1 MVVSWSP
8 RGESKL
14 NPVAIPRCPSP
25 FEHNAAGDAMTEGSM
40 DRTTAAQGRLDAVCT
55 SPRFPQHYHRVK
67 DFMSLVSPMYAEIP
81 FADGSFASQSR
92 ASSQSQ
98 RDGRSA
104 DSAATHGAL
113 SSDRDVV
120 KSVAREN
127 RRRSRSVDEMP
138 VYAVPNKQSKEK
150 HWPENRAVS
159 EEDLST
165 STPPLPPKLFDPHVE
180 GMGVPFSAP
189 STREGRSSKAES
201 SLPQSRKTDLDAVA
215 TEGEAAKKPSRKMF
229 RGGLPWF
236 GKKLTSRR
244 RSRSCEVLS
253 PLPNSADAASG
264 DRASKQDSCDQ
275 FPLVK
280 LDRSPT
286 FCRRV
291 LTQPRKLPDKQPGSS
306 SSSQEAKFE
315 LMEYASSPMRMG
327 LASTFAEHHTPAGG
341 LRRGKSLRRRSR
353 SLEQISSPF
362 LETPHRSHD
371 AGVSSHQEALSA
383 QRQFQPPRAR
393 AGAMPLPRPAEK
405 PTADGPSS
413 TGSSASTTPLPLG
426 HRPEVQNSAA
436 HVPEL
441 HPKAHCNVYEQVKSD
456 VKKELSS
463 LVSKIQLLSAPE
475 TAPESK
481 SQDTSMEVEELE
493 SSPKRLGQT
502 QDSVHAST
510 SEPAKGTGTPRED
523 LSHDGPAR
531 CAPGSPVIA
540 FSASLLSAR
549 AALKT
554 QAAASTSS
562 ICQVQSH
569 TTADG
574 PTPPAEGAG
583 RDQAAEEVTQTLGAP
598 THLGTIKL
606 PAVSQVAAFSL
617 PSPTAREAWRS
628 RYDEVQGRDETG
640 MHSGISENFGILSY
654 KDAVALPET
663 SRDAAFPVPLPTVK
677 EAPRSRQGSG
687 QGLAEAG
694 MHPTASENAM
704 DTVTLPAMP
713 QDAAFPEPLPTVKE
727 APRSRQGG
735 DQGLAEPGVHPTASE
750 NAMDTVTLPAMPA
763 FPVPLPTPK
772 EAPRSRQGGDQGLA
786 ESGMHPTASENAM
799 DTVTLP
805 AMPTFPVPSP
815 SLKEAPRSKQGKGQD
830 HAEPGVHPTA
840 SENAMDTVTLPAMP
854 AFPVPLPTPKE
865 APRSRQ
871 GGDQGLAESGMHPTA
886 SENAMDTV
894 TLPAMPAFPV
904 PSPTLKE
911 APRSKQGKG
920 QDHAESGVHSTA
932 SENAM
937 DTVTLPAMPAFPVPL
952 PTPKEAPRNRQG
964 GDQGLAEAG
973 MHPATSEN
981 AAFTVSQP
989 AALRDPANNPRE
1001 APSHVEAV
1009 RSLSVSKEVA
1019 FSVHVPAAKPLTGVC
1034 KPLSAALTSET
1045 PTWLTPYKARRPQR
1059 RRSRS
1064 VGEASAFSTFRE
1076 AHAHPQAQPGEASS
1090 GPAVTPAAATALTS
1104 VSFTPSVPGLA
1115 DCNSWGLSSPRP
1127 PPVKGLKPPPC
1138 SQPPASTPGTFAQ
1151 DGAETSTKGLSQQ
1164 IPPAVRN
1171 PPPQPITPKQPPQAT
1186 AEQQPSQQRTAP
1198 VKAPPPVTEK
1208 QQQQQQQLR
1217 QQTAPRVSAGPQQ
1230 QIAEE
1235 EATAVPSVK
1244 TILQRFGGAL
1254 RSAPQ
1259 RNRRRSRSV
1268 GDVSVLQ
1275 DAESGGSGSSGSS
1288 QTGEGGGFASVRA
1301 FWDRL
1306 RGKAGGDER
1315 PGVTLQRK
1323 PSTMRLLQQQLYGVE
1338 AAPGSSVSDAAPER
1352 LKSSPAGRSS
1362 PQAPAADEGHRDPP
1376 RSRNTSDGK
1385 ASPAPSPQAAGAAA
1399 EQLNTPAGKVHEES
1413 SSEKASGKMPIQR
1426 SPFVTVRRQSSRK
1439 RNTGS
1444 PFCSTA
1450 EQSSAGSGT
1459 PNSKD
1464 PTGKEVASDPALR
1477 NTSTATGD
1485 TSTATT
1491 PPAAE
1496 QAAANV
1502 MNNGHASSAQTSHV
1516 GLTTASTHQETLA
1529 PGKERCVADDKPE
1542 EVAGTRGPKKRP
1554 VPPPKPPPKPTLHA
1568 LIATQ
1573 QRLGPER
1580 PPPPGDLTGQ
1590 TSLEIRT
1597 RKRRSQETDQAD
1609 AVPEKL
1615 SAAGAGAT
1623 RESRGPVTRSTS
1635 RSQMKIPEDSRTTP
1649 QFNYTVDAGRQEK
1662 VQSSPDTGAQ
1672 TASSA
1677 AKRRS
1682 TDKADHAGLS
1692 REGSH
1697 SSSGLSAVPRR
1708 VSSGKKAGHAFPA
1721 VGRQG
1726 GLKEADSSSRAVS
1739 RKSSGRERKA
1749 DSPVVKRQSSSKRP
1763 HPDSPAVKRQSFGK
1777 EQRPRNGTPRRR
1789 SSTKVA
1795 VARSDSGRSRQ
1806 GSIVGKD
1813 QLNLSTQVH
1822 RSDSGRSRQGSIVG
1836 KDQLN
1841 LSTQVHR
1848 SDCGRSR
1855 RGSIVGKD
1863 QLNLSTQVHRSD
1875 SGRSRQGS
1883 VVGKDQGKLSAQ
1895 VHRSGS
1901 GRGTVIQSQP
1911 SERGKAASASSRET
1925 RSGRTEKS
1933 AVCASPGVQ
1942 HDISDSAGRDPKGA
1956 SPVRRYNSAR
1966 EEAKGP
1972 SAASSAKR
1980 FNSLRDDTRSSR
1992 AKRRSRDGSQGTP
2005 GPKRTSTGSG
2015 RSSRRESGKV
2025 KRTESGRQARGGGE
2039 GAAADTQAADTP
2051 SRAGSFRRHGVKPPQ
2066 SPTFLRI
2073 TRRLGVLDDDDCS
2086 SDDDSG
2092 GEEVGG
2098 GPVQFTQRAV
2108 LVLNKARP
2116 RSPAGQAPE
2125 LALSD
2130 RDRGPPAGA
2139 AGLVQDHGSSSGGHS
2154 ERQRSALDVQIETD
2168 IDACATEEMEPNLGR
2183 ERQKNTAK
2191 LSTMVWVIWFD
2202 RGLNLSKRCWSL

>member
-25 FEHNAAGDAMTEGSM
+25 FEHNAIGEAMTEGST
-40 DRTTAAQGRLDAVCT
+40 DGTTAAQGRPDAVCT

-67 DFMSLVSPMYAEIP
+67 DFVSSVSPMYAEIP

-113 SSDRDVV
+113 SSDRDVA
-120 KSVAREN
+120 KSVARVN

-189 STREGRSSKAES
+189 STRESRSSKAES
-201 SLPQSRKTDLDAVA
+201 NLPQSRKTDLDAVA
-215 TEGEAAKKPSRKMF
+215 TEGEATKKPSRKMF

-236 GKKLTSRR
+236 GKKLTTRR

-286 FCRRV
+286 LSRRV
-291 LTQPRKLPDKQPGSS
+291 LTQPRKLPDKQAGSS

-362 LETPHRSHD
+362 LEAPHRSDD
-371 AGVSSHQEALSA
+371 ACVSSRQEARSA
-383 QRQFQPPRAR
+383 QRQFQPPCAR
-393 AGAMPLPRPAEK
+393 AGTMPLPRLAEK

-413 TGSSASTTPLPLG
+413 TGSSASTIPLPLG
-426 HRPEVQNSAA
+426 HRREVQNSAA
-436 HVPEL
+436 HLPEF
-441 HPKAHCNVYEQVKSD
+441 HPKAHCSVYEQVKSD

-502 QDSVHAST
+502 EDSVHAST
-510 SEPAKGTGTPRED
+510 GEPAKGTGTPRED

-531 CAPGSPVIA
+531 YAPGSPVIA
-540 FSASLLSAR
+540 FPESLLSAR

-554 QAAASTSS
+554 QAAASTSN

-574 PTPPAEGAG
+574 PTPQAEGAG

-617 PSPTAREAWRS
+617 RSPTTKEASRS
-628 RYDEVQGRDETG
+628 RYDDVQGRDETG
-640 MHSGISENFGILSY
+640 MHPGISENFGIPSY
-654 KDAVALPET
+654 KDTVALPET
-663 SRDAAFPVPLPTVK
+663 SQDAAFPVPLPTVK
-677 EAPRSRQGSG
+677 EAPRSRQGGG

-704 DTVTLPAMP
+704 DTVTLPATP

-727 APRSRQGG
+727 SPRCRQGG
-735 DQGLAEPGVHPTASE
+735 DQGLAEAGVHPTTSE

-763 FPVPLPTPK
+763 FPVPLPTLK
-772 EAPRSRQGGDQGLA
+772 EATRSRQGGDQGLA
-786 ESGMHPTASENAM
+786 ESGMHPTASENAI
-799 DTVTLP
+799 
-805 AMPTFPVPSP
+805 
-815 SLKEAPRSKQGKGQD
+815 
-830 HAEPGVHPTA
+830 
-840 SENAMDTVTLPAMP
+840 
-854 AFPVPLPTPKE
+854 
-865 APRSRQ
+865 
-871 GGDQGLAESGMHPTA
+871 
-886 SENAMDTV
+886 DTV

-920 QDHAESGVHSTA
+920 QDHTEAGMHPTA

-937 DTVTLPAMPAFPVPL
+937 DTVTLQAMPAFPILL

-964 GDQGLAEAG
+964 GDRCLAEAG
-973 MHPATSEN
+973 MHPTTSEN

-989 AALRDPANNPRE
+989 AAPRDPANNPRE

-1019 FSVHVPAAKPLTGVC
+1019 FSVHVPAARPLTGVC

-1045 PTWLTPYKARRPQR
+1045 PTWLTPYRARRPQR

-1076 AHAHPQAQPGEASS
+1076 AHAHPQAQPVEASS
-1090 GPAVTPAAATALTS
+1090 GPAVTPAAATVLTS

-1115 DCNSWGLSSPRP
+1115 DCNNGGLSSPRP

-1138 SQPPASTPGTFAQ
+1138 AQPPASTPGSFAQ

-1164 IPPAVRN
+1164 TPPAVRN
-1171 PPPQPITPKQPPQAT
+1171 PPPQPITPKQPPQAM

-1198 VKAPPPVTEK
+1198 MKAPPPVMEK
-1208 QQQQQQQLR
+1208 QQQQQQLR
-1217 QQTAPRVSAGPQQ
+1217 QQTAPHVSAGPQQ

-1235 EATAVPSVK
+1235 DAAAVPSVK

-1268 GDVSVLQ
+1268 GDMSVLQ
-1275 DAESGGSGSSGSS
+1275 NEDGGGRGSS
-1288 QTGEGGGFASVRA
+1288 QAGEGGGFASVRA

-1306 RGKAGGDER
+1306 RGRAGGDER
-1315 PGVTLQRK
+1315 PSVTLQRK
-1323 PSTMRLLQQQLYGVE
+1323 PSTMRRLQQQLYGVE
-1338 AAPGSSVSDAAPER
+1338 ATPGTSVSDAAPGK

-1362 PQAPAADEGHRDPP
+1362 PQVPAADEGHRDPP

-1399 EQLNTPAGKVHEES
+1399 EQLNTPEGKVHEEG

-1450 EQSSAGSGT
+1450 EQTSAGSDT

-1464 PTGKEVASDPALR
+1464 PFGKEVASDPVSR

-1516 GLTTASTHQETLA
+1516 DLTATSTLQETQA
-1529 PGKERCVADDKPE
+1529 PGKERCIADDKPE
-1542 EVAGTRGPKKRP
+1542 EVASTRGPKKRP

-1573 QRLGPER
+1573 QGLGPER
-1580 PPPPGDLTGQ
+1580 PPPPGDLNGQ
-1590 TSLEIRT
+1590 TSLGMRT

-1635 RSQMKIPEDSRTTP
+1635 RSQIKIMEDSRTTP
-1649 QFNYTVDAGRQEK
+1649 QFNFTSDAGSQEK

-1682 TDKADHAGLS
+1682 IDKADHAGS
-1692 REGSH
+1692 SPAKQCNSAREGSR
-1697 SSSGLSAVPRR
+1697 SSGLPAVPRR
-1708 VSSGKKAGHAFPA
+1708 VSSGKKASHAFPA

-1726 GLKEADSSSRAVS
+1726 SLKEADSSSRAVS
-1739 RKSSGRERKA
+1739 GRERKA
-1749 DSPVVKRQSSSKRP
+1749 ESPVVKRQSIGKGP
-1763 HPDSPAVKRQSFGK
+1763 HPASPAVKRQSFGK
-1777 EQRPRNGTPRRR
+1777 EQKPRNGTPRRR

-1795 VARSDSGRSRQ
+1795 VARSDSGR
-1806 GSIVGKD
+1806 
-1813 QLNLSTQVH
+1813 N
-1822 RSDSGRSRQGSIVG
+1822 
-1836 KDQLN
+1836 
-1841 LSTQVHR
+1841 
-1848 SDCGRSR
+1848 
-1855 RGSIVGKD
+1855 
-1863 QLNLSTQVHRSD
+1863 
-1875 SGRSRQGS
+1875 RQGS
-1883 VVGKDQGKLSAQ
+1883 VVGKEQGKLSAQ
-1895 VHRSGS
+1895 LHRSDS

-1933 AVCASPGVQ
+1933 AVCSSPGVQ
-1942 HDISDSAGRDPKGA
+1942 HDISDSAGRDLKGA

-2005 GPKRTSTGSG
+2005 RPKRT
-2015 RSSRRESGKV
+2015 SSRRESGKV
-2025 KRTESGRQARGGGE
+2025 KRSESGRQARDGGE

-2116 RSPAGQAPE
+2116 QSPAGQAPD
-2125 LALSD
+2125 LALC
-2130 RDRGPPAGA
+2130 DRGP
-2139 AGLVQDHGSSSGGHS
+2139 GLVQDHGSSSGGHS
-2154 ERQRSALDVQIETD
+2154 ERQRSTLDVQMETD
-2168 IDACATEEMEPNLGR
+2168 IDACATEEREPNLGR
-2183 ERQKNTAK
+2183 EGQKNTAK
-2191 LSTMVWVIWFD
+2191 LSTMVWMIWFD
-2202 RGLNLSKRCWSL
+2202 HGLNISKRCWSL

>member
-1 MVVSWSP
+1 
-8 RGESKL
+8 
-14 NPVAIPRCPSP
+14 
-25 FEHNAAGDAMTEGSM
+25 MTEGST
-40 DRTTAAQGRLDAVCT
+40 DRTTAVQGRPDAVCT

-67 DFMSLVSPMYAEIP
+67 DFVSSVSPTYAEIP

-98 RDGRSA
+98 RDVRSA

-113 SSDRDVV
+113 SSDRDVA
-120 KSVAREN
+120 KSVARVN

-138 VYAVPNKQSKEK
+138 VYAVPKKQWKEK
-150 HWPENRAVS
+150 HWPENRAAS

-180 GMGVPFSAP
+180 GMSVPFSAP

-201 SLPQSRKTDLDAVA
+201 SLPQSRKADLDAVA
-215 TEGEAAKKPSRKMF
+215 TEGEATKKPSRKMF

-286 FCRRV
+286 LSRRV
-291 LTQPRKLPDKQPGSS
+291 LTQPRKLPDKQAGSS
-306 SSSQEAKFE
+306 SSSSQGAKFE

-362 LETPHRSHD
+362 LEAPHRSDD
-371 AGVSSHQEALSA
+371 ACVSSRQEARSA
-383 QRQFQPPRAR
+383 QRQFQPPCAR
-393 AGAMPLPRPAEK
+393 AGTMPLPRLAEK
-405 PTADGPSS
+405 PAADGPSS
-413 TGSSASTTPLPLG
+413 TGSSASTIPLPLG
-426 HRPEVQNSAA
+426 HRREVQNSAA

-502 QDSVHAST
+502 EDSVHAST
-510 SEPAKGTGTPRED
+510 GEPAKGTGTPRED

-540 FSASLLSAR
+540 FPASLLSAR

-554 QAAASTSS
+554 QAAASTSN
-562 ICQVQSH
+562 ICQVESH

-617 PSPTAREAWRS
+617 PSPTTKEASRS
-628 RYDEVQGRDETG
+628 RYEVQGRDETG
-640 MHSGISENFGILSY
+640 MQPGISENLGIPSY
-654 KDAVALPET
+654 RDTVALPET
-663 SRDAAFPVPLPTVK
+663 SQDAAFPVPLPTLK
-677 EAPRSRQGSG
+677 EAPRSKQGGG

-727 APRSRQGG
+727 SPRSRQGG
-735 DQGLAEPGVHPTASE
+735 DQGLAEAGVHPTTSE

-763 FPVPLPTPK
+763 FPVPLPTVK

-786 ESGMHPTASENAM
+786 ESGMHPTASENAI

-805 AMPTFPVPSP
+805 AMPAFPVPSP
-815 SLKEAPRSKQGKGQD
+815 ALKEAPRSKQGKGQD
-830 HAEPGVHPTA
+830 HT
-840 SENAMDTVTLPAMP
+840 
-854 AFPVPLPTPKE
+854 E
-865 APRSRQ
+865 A
-871 GGDQGLAESGMHPTA
+871 GMHPTA

-894 TLPAMPAFPV
+894 TLPAMPAFLV
-904 PSPTLKE
+904 
-911 APRSKQGKG
+911 A
-920 QDHAESGVHSTA
+920 
-932 SENAM
+932 
-937 DTVTLPAMPAFPVPL
+937 L

-964 GDQGLAEAG
+964 GDRGLAEAG
-973 MHPATSEN
+973 MHPTTSEN
-981 AAFTVSQP
+981 AAFTVSRP
-989 AALRDPANNPRE
+989 AAPRDPANNPRE

-1009 RSLSVSKEVA
+1009 RILSVSKEVA
-1019 FSVHVPAAKPLTGVC
+1019 FSVHVPAARPLTGVC

-1064 VGEASAFSTFRE
+1064 VGEASAFSTLRE

-1090 GPAVTPAAATALTS
+1090 GPALTPAAATALTS
-1104 VSFTPSVPGLA
+1104 ASFTPSVPGLA
-1115 DCNSWGLSSPRP
+1115 DCSNWGLSSSKP

-1138 SQPPASTPGTFAQ
+1138 AQPPASTPGSFAQ
-1151 DGAETSTKGLSQQ
+1151 DGAETSTKGLAQQ
-1164 IPPAVRN
+1164 TPPAVRN
-1171 PPPQPITPKQPPQAT
+1171 PPPQPITPKQPPQAM
-1186 AEQQPSQQRTAP
+1186 AEQPPSQQRTAP
-1198 VKAPPPVTEK
+1198 MKAPPPVMEK
-1208 QQQQQQQLR
+1208 QQQQQQLR
-1217 QQTAPRVSAGPQQ
+1217 QQTAPHVSAGPQQ

-1235 EATAVPSVK
+1235 DAAAVTSVK

-1268 GDVSVLQ
+1268 GDMSVLQ
-1275 DAESGGSGSSGSS
+1275 DAESGGSGSS
-1288 QTGEGGGFASVRA
+1288 QAGEGGGFASVRA

-1306 RGKAGGDER
+1306 RGRAGGDER
-1315 PGVTLQRK
+1315 PSVTLQRK
-1323 PSTMRLLQQQLYGVE
+1323 PSTMRRLQQQLYGVE
-1338 AAPGSSVSDAAPER
+1338 AAPGTSVSDAAPER

-1362 PQAPAADEGHRDPP
+1362 PQVPAADEGHSDPP

-1399 EQLNTPAGKVHEES
+1399 EQLNTPEGKVHEEG

-1450 EQSSAGSGT
+1450 EQTSAGSDT

-1464 PTGKEVASDPALR
+1464 PFGKEVASDPVSR

-1516 GLTTASTHQETLA
+1516 DLTATSTLQETQA
-1529 PGKERCVADDKPE
+1529 PGKERCIADDKPE
-1542 EVAGTRGPKKRP
+1542 EVASTRGLKKRP

-1580 PPPPGDLTGQ
+1580 PPPCGDLTGQ
-1590 TSLEIRT
+1590 MSLGIRT

-1615 SAAGAGAT
+1615 SAAGAGET

-1635 RSQMKIPEDSRTTP
+1635 RSQMKILEDSRTTP
-1649 QFNYTVDAGRQEK
+1649 QFNFTSDAGSQEK

-1682 TDKADHAGLS
+1682 IDKADHAGS
-1692 REGSH
+1692 SPAKQCNSAREGSR
-1697 SSSGLSAVPRR
+1697 SSGSGLSAVPRR
-1708 VSSGKKAGHAFPA
+1708 VSSGKKASHAFPA
-1721 VGRQG
+1721 LGRQG
-1726 GLKEADSSSRAVS
+1726 SLKEADSSSRAVS

-1749 DSPVVKRQSSSKRP
+1749 ESPVVKRQSSGKRP

-1777 EQRPRNGTPRRR
+1777 EQKPRNGTPRRR

-1813 QLNLSTQVH
+1813 QGKLSAQVH
-1822 RSDSGRSRQGSIVG
+1822 RSDSGRSRQGSVVG
-1836 KDQLN
+1836 KDQGK
-1841 LSTQVHR
+1841 LSAQVHR
-1848 SDCGRSR
+1848 SDSGRSR
-1855 RGSIVGKD
+1855 QGSVVGKD
-1863 QLNLSTQVHRSD
+1863 QGKLSAQVHRSD

-1933 AVCASPGVQ
+1933 AVCSSPGVQ

-2025 KRTESGRQARGGGE
+2025 KRSESGRQARGGGE
-2039 GAAADTQAADTP
+2039 GTAADTQAADTP

-2086 SDDDSG
+2086 SDDGSG
-2092 GEEVGG
+2092 GEEVGS

-2116 RSPAGQAPE
+2116 RSPAGQAPD
-2125 LALSD
+2125 LALC
-2130 RDRGPPAGA
+2130 DRGP
-2139 AGLVQDHGSSSGGHS
+2139 GLVQDHGSSSGGHS
-2154 ERQRSALDVQIETD
+2154 ERQRSALDVQMETD
-2168 IDACATEEMEPNLGR
+2168 IDACATEEMAPNVGR
-2183 ERQKNTAK
+2183 GQQKNTAK
-2191 LSTMVWVIWFD
+2191 LSTMV
-2202 RGLNLSKRCWSL
+2202 

>member
-40 DRTTAAQGRLDAVCT
+40 DRTTAAQGRPDAVCT
-55 SPRFPQHYHRVK
+55 SPHFPQHYHRVK
-67 DFMSLVSPMYAEIP
+67 DFMSPVSPTYAEIP

-113 SSDRDVV
+113 SSDRYVA
-120 KSVAREN
+120 KSVARVN

-150 HWPENRAVS
+150 HWPENQAMS

-286 FCRRV
+286 LSRRV
-291 LTQPRKLPDKQPGSS
+291 LTQPRKLPDKQAGSS

-327 LASTFAEHHTPAGG
+327 LASTFAEHQTPAGG

-362 LETPHRSHD
+362 LEAPHRSHD
-371 AGVSSHQEALSA
+371 TGVSSRQEAWSA
-383 QRQFQPPRAR
+383 QRQFQPPCTR
-393 AGAMPLPRPAEK
+393 AGTMSLPRLAEK

-413 TGSSASTTPLPLG
+413 TGSSASTIPLPLG

-510 SEPAKGTGTPRED
+510 SEPAKGTGTSRED

-562 ICQVQSH
+562 IYQVQSH

-583 RDQAAEEVTQTLGAP
+583 RDQAAEEVTQTRGAP

-606 PAVSQVAAFSL
+606 PTVSQVAAFSL

-640 MHSGISENFGILSY
+640 MHPGISEKIEIPSY

-677 EAPRSRQGSG
+677 EAPRSRQGGG

-735 DQGLAEPGVHPTASE
+735 DQGLAESGVHPTASE
-750 NAMDTVTLPAMPA
+750 NAMDTVTLPAMPQDAA
-763 FPVPLPTPK
+763 FPEPLPTVK

-786 ESGMHPTASENAM
+786 EA
-799 DTVTLP
+799 
-805 AMPTFPVPSP
+805 
-815 SLKEAPRSKQGKGQD
+815 
-830 HAEPGVHPTA
+830 GV
-840 SENAMDTVTLPAMP
+840 
-854 AFPVPLPTPKE
+854 
-865 APRSRQ
+865 
-871 GGDQGLAESGMHPTA
+871 HPTA

-911 APRSKQGKG
+911 TPRSKQGGDQGLAEPGMHPTASENAMDTVTLPVMPAFPVPSPTLKETPRSKQGKG
-920 QDHAESGVHSTA
+920 QDHAESGVHPTA

-981 AAFTVSQP
+981 AAFTVSQS

-1001 APSHVEAV
+1001 ALSHVEAV

-1019 FSVHVPAAKPLTGVC
+1019 FSVHVPAAKSLTGVC

-1045 PTWLTPYKARRPQR
+1045 PTWLTPYRARRPQR

-1090 GPAVTPAAATALTS
+1090 GPPVTPAAATALTS

-1164 IPPAVRN
+1164 TPPAVRN

-1198 VKAPPPVTEK
+1198 VKAPPPVMEK

-1268 GDVSVLQ
+1268 GDVSVLH

-1306 RGKAGGDER
+1306 RGRAGGDER

-1323 PSTMRLLQQQLYGVE
+1323 PSTMRRLQQQLYGVE
-1338 AAPGSSVSDAAPER
+1338 AAPGSSVSDAASER

-1376 RSRNTSDGK
+1376 RSRNTSAGK
-1385 ASPAPSPQAAGAAA
+1385 ASPVPSPQAAGAAA
-1399 EQLNTPAGKVHEES
+1399 EQLNTPAGKVHEEG
-1413 SSEKASGKMPIQR
+1413 SSEKACGKMPIQR

-1502 MNNGHASSAQTSHV
+1502 VNNGLASAAQTSHV
-1516 GLTTASTHQETLA
+1516 DLTTASTHQETLA

-1597 RKRRSQETDQAD
+1597 RKRRSQETDQTD

-1662 VQSSPDTGAQ
+1662 EKSSPDTGEQ

-1682 TDKADHAGLS
+1682 VDKADHAGS
-1692 REGSH
+1692 SPAKQCNSAREGSH

-1749 DSPVVKRQSSSKRP
+1749 ESPVVKRQSSGKRP

-1806 GSIVGKD
+1806 
-1813 QLNLSTQVH
+1813 
-1822 RSDSGRSRQGSIVG
+1822 
-1836 KDQLN
+1836 
-1841 LSTQVHR
+1841 
-1848 SDCGRSR
+1848 
-1855 RGSIVGKD
+1855 GSIVGKD

-1972 SAASSAKR
+1972 GAASPAKR

-2191 LSTMVWVIWFD
+2191 LSTMV
-2202 RGLNLSKRCWSL
+2202 